1 VRRRT
6 MIALALTI
14 SVSALHAQA
23 GDPPSRAARISALTG
38 QASLQPAGATD
49 WSEAALNYTVTT
61 GDRIYTGAGSRIE
74 LEVGP
79 MSVRIGDNSDV
90 TVTNLTDGF
99 MQLGVEQGTLRL
111 SVYRLPRGDSIEV
124 DTPNGAVMVTT
135 PGSYLID
142 IPDNDN
148 FTIVSVDDGSVEV
161 VGPGVDQIVRSGQAV
176 QLSGTDNIRAIS
188 VPRPSRTS
196 FDQWGADRDSR
207 VSSAGCS
214 RYMSPDIPGCAD
226 LNDNGRWETNA
237 QYGAVW
243 YPRNVSSD
251 WVPYRDGRWVWI
263 DPWGW
268 SWVDD
273 EPWGYAPFHYG
284 RWAQFGASWGWIP
297 GPVAVRPYYAP
308 ALVAFVGG
316 SGWSVGV
323 SIGTQAWF
331 PLGPR
336 EAYIPSYHHDDAYLR
351 QVNISNIRNVTNIN
365 TIINVQNVDRVNYVN
380 RTRGITAVPTA
391 TFSNGRPV
399 SKEVVRVAP
408 EASGRGSIISHPSA
422 APVARAALGGR
433 PAAAPP
439 PAAPRPAMVTTAS
452 PRAVPPGQAGRAPQR
467 GQPQQAA
474 PQQAPPQKA
483 VPQQAPPQKAV
494 PQQVPPQKAAPQQVP
509 PQRGQPQQPQPQPA
523 QPQQAQ
529 PQQRGQPQRGGNP
542 APVPI
547 VKTQTPP
554 PSAAIPPIQPQ
565 PRQAAVP
572 ANQPRQGRP
581 IITRAPPPPQAP
593 PFQAKE
599 PALQAHPGKA
609 LEPQQVQNVRAGRP
623 AGPTK
628 DPETAAHQVVPPPA
642 AARVPVTP
650 PPAAAPPKP
659 TPPTPAPPAAGRGR
673 GAKPDSGGRGKKPG
687 GE

>member
-1 VRRRT
+1 

-188 VPRPSRTS
+188 VPRPSRNS
-196 FDQWGADRDSR
+196 FDQWGADRDAR
-207 VSSAGCS
+207 TGSAGCT
-214 RYMSPDIPGCAD
+214 RYMSRDIPGCAD
-226 LNDNGRWETNA
+226 LDDNGRWESNA

-243 YPRNVSSD
+243 YPTHVSAG

-263 DPWGW
+263 EPWGW
-268 SWVDD
+268 SWVAD
-273 EPWGYAPFHYG
+273 ESWGYAPFHYG
-284 RWAQFGASWGWIP
+284 RWAQVGPQWGWIP
-297 GPVAVRPYYAP
+297 GPIEVRPYYAP

-316 SGWSVGV
+316 SGWSIGV

-351 QVNISNIRNVTNIN
+351 QVNIANVRNVTNIN

-380 RTRGITAVPTA
+380 RTKGITAVSTDA
-391 TFSNGRPV
+391 FRSGRPV

-408 EASGRGSIISHPSA
+408 ENSGRGSIISHPST
-422 APVARAALGGR
+422 APVKSAALGGR
-433 PAAAPP
+433 PAAPP
-439 PAAPRPAMVTTAS
+439 PAAPRPPMVTTAS
-452 PRAVPPGQAGRAPQR
+452 PRAVPPGQARRNPQQ
-467 GQPQQAA
+467 GQPQQI
-474 PQQAPPQKA
+474 APPQKA
-483 VPQQAPPQKAV
+483 VPQQAPPQRGQ
-494 PQQVPPQKAAPQQVP
+494 PQQTQ
-509 PQRGQPQQPQPQPA
+509 PQRGQPQQVQPVQTQPV
-523 QPQQAQ
+523 QT
-529 PQQRGQPQRGGNP
+529 QPQRGGRP
-542 APVPI
+542 APVPA
-547 VKTQTPP
+547 VVTQTPP
-554 PSAAIPPIQPQ
+554 PSAAAPPIPPQPKK
-565 PRQAAVP
+565 ADVP
-572 ANQPRQGRP
+572 PNQPRQGRT
-581 IITRAPPPPQAP
+581 IITRTPPPPQAP

-628 DPETAAHQVVPPPA
+628 DPETATHQVVPPPA
-642 AARVPVTP
+642 AARVPAVKP

-687 GE
+687 GA